1 MKYLIIVAMNS
12 AVIKALNF
20 TANLWY
26 NDDIKEALITMS
38 NIKPV
43 SDLRNYNDVLK
54 SCQPE
59 SPVFLTKN
67 GSGKYVLME
76 IHDYEKI
83 QATMKLLAKL
93 EEGEKVAREE
103 GWLSID
109 DLSTALGL

>member
-1 MKYLIIVAMNS
+1 MAIQYEEMII
-12 AVIKALNF
+12 L
-20 TANLWY
+20 
-26 NDDIKEALITMS
+26 S

-43 SDLRNYNDVLK
+43 SALRNYNEVLK

-67 GSGKYVLME
+67 GGGKYVLME
-76 IHDYEKI
+76 IHDYEKL
-83 QATMKLLAKL
+83 QGTLKLLAKL

-109 DLSTALGL
+109 DISATLGL

>member
-1 MKYLIIVAMNS
+1 
-12 AVIKALNF
+12 
-20 TANLWY
+20 
-26 NDDIKEALITMS
+26 MS

-43 SDLRNYNDVLK
+43 SDLRNYNEVLK

-83 QATMKLLAKL
+83 QATMKLLSKL
-93 EEGEKVAREE
+93 EEGEKSARED

-109 DLSTALGL
+109 EVSATLGL